1 VADDEPSLVCDILSI
16 HEPKLESLEPPGLP
30 FSACRQLASA
40 LLTQLAAGVTQAQSF
55 APVGG
60 KSADLSPTGDDSD

>member
-1 VADDEPSLVCDILSI
+1 MADDEPSLVCDILSI

-40 LLTQLAAGVTQAQSF
+40 LLSSTAVTRLALHPWGESQLTHW
-55 APVGG
+55 
-60 KSADLSPTGDDSD
+60 

>member
-1 VADDEPSLVCDILSI
+1 MADDEPSLVCDILSI

-40 LLTQLAAGVTQAQSF
+40 LLRLSARGARDAFGLHPWGESQLTPCKRAR
-55 APVGG
+55 
-60 KSADLSPTGDDSD
+60 